1 MLFAGGQQLGVSG
14 RRDQRGKI
22 VALMSL
28 ALLPLLLLVAQY
40 QTSVNGRLLTP
51 KDAPA
56 LATLDRISEQG
67 KTHRVQ
73 AACRPGWSWLCVAHA
88 MALWFCRDQR
98 GGAEPGIDP
107 GVCERRGGGAAS
119 ALASLPRRRHR
130 PAPGEPSSQAQPL
143 MERLLVKAVH
153 SFDSNVM

>member
-1 MLFAGGQQLGVSG
+1 
-14 RRDQRGKI
+14 
-22 VALMSL
+22 MSL

-73 AACRPGWSWLCVAHA
+73 MACQVAGLVESIGPHGLWFGSSWSWLCVA
-88 MALWFCRDQR
+88 
-98 GGAEPGIDP
+98 
-107 GVCERRGGGAAS
+107 S
-119 ALASLPRRRHR
+119 T
-130 PAPGEPSSQAQPL
+130 
-143 MERLLVKAVH
+143 
-153 SFDSNVM
+153 VMRESP

>member
-1 MLFAGGQQLGVSG
+1 MPGGQQLGVWG

-67 KTHRVQ
+67 KTHGVQ
-73 AACRPGWSWLCVAHA
+73 AACRPGWAWLCVGSRH
-88 MALWFCRDQR
+88 
-98 GGAEPGIDP
+98 GAVVLQGST
-107 GVCERRGGGAAS
+107 RRC
-119 ALASLPRRRHR
+119 
-130 PAPGEPSSQAQPL
+130 
-143 MERLLVKAVH
+143 
-153 SFDSNVM
+153 